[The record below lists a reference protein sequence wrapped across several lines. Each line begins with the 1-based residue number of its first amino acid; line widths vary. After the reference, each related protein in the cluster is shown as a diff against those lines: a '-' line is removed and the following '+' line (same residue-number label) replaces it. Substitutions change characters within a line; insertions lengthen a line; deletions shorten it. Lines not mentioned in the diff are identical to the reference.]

1 MDLGNLHPSP
11 GSKRPI
17 KRVGRGPGSGHGKT
31 AGRGHKGKG
40 ARSGSTTHAAY
51 EGGQMPLQRRLP
63 RLKGEARGRH
73 TVARPVN
80 YAPVNLSDLEG
91 VSGDTIGPDEL
102 RAAGLVRKK
111 AKLVKI
117 LGNGEVGRAVT
128 VRAHAFSETAKSK
141 IEAGGG
147 SVEVLER

>member
-40 ARSGSTTHAAY
+40 ARSGGNVKPGY

-63 RLKGEARGRH
+63 KRGFKPIAR
-73 TVARPVN
+73 TA
-80 YAPVNLSDLEG
+80 YAVVNLGRLAAFEAGSTVGIE
-91 VSGDTIGPDEL
+91 EL
-102 RAAGLVRKK
+102 RVQGLVRRRRP
-111 AKLVKI
+111 VKI
-117 LGNGEVGRAVT
+117 LGEGTLDRALT
-128 VRAHAFSETAKSK
+128 VHAQAFSEKARAA
-141 IEAGGG
+141 IEAAGGQAVV
-147 SVEVLER
+147 VE

>member
-40 ARSGSTTHAAY
+40 ARSGGNVKPGY

-63 RLKGEARGRH
+63 KRGFKPIARTSYAIVNVGRLAAFDAGS
-73 TVARPVN
+73 TVDRA
-80 YAPVNLSDLEG
+80 A
-91 VSGDTIGPDEL
+91 L
-102 RAAGLVRKK
+102 RAQGLVGSRRGPI
-111 AKLVKI
+111 KI
-117 LGNGEVGRAVT
+117 LGEGTLDRALT
-128 VRAHAFSETAKSK
+128 VQAQAFSEKARAA
-141 IEAGGG
+141 IEGAGGTATV
-147 SVEVLER
+147 VE

>member
-40 ARSGSTTHAAY
+40 ARSGGNVKPGY

-63 RLKGEARGRH
+63 KRGFKPIARTSYAIVNVGRLAAFDAGS
-73 TVARPVN
+73 TVDRDA
-80 YAPVNLSDLEG
+80 
-91 VSGDTIGPDEL
+91 L
-102 RAAGLVRKK
+102 RAHGLVGSRRGPI
-111 AKLVKI
+111 KI
-117 LGNGEVGRAVT
+117 LGEGTLDRALT
-128 VRAHAFSETAKSK
+128 VQSQAFSEKARAA
-141 IEAGGG
+141 IEGAGGTATV
-147 SVEVLER
+147 VE

>member
-40 ARSGSTTHAAY
+40 ARSGGNVKPGY

-63 RLKGEARGRH
+63 KRGFKPIARTTYTIVNVGRLVAFDAGS
-73 TVARPVN
+73 TVG
-80 YAPVNLSDLEG
+80 YDL
-91 VSGDTIGPDEL
+91 L
-102 RAAGLVRKK
+102 REHGLVRRRGP
-111 AKLVKI
+111 LKI
-117 LGNGEVGRAVT
+117 LGEGTLDRALT
-128 VRAHAFSETAKSK
+128 VEAHAFSEKAKAT
-141 IEAGGG
+141 IEGAGGRA
-147 SVEVLER
+147 VVLE